1 MRTMMALVF
10 GLLLAST
17 AWAQSVTFGSK
28 LIVVGDSVAKVFDVA
43 GKPDRVVALQN
54 RYGAGVGERFEYY
67 RGGKTIS
74 ITISGSRVVDV
85 SETD

>member
-1 MRTMMALVF
+1 MRYVMGVVLAMAMAGSVL
-10 GLLLAST
+10 
-17 AWAQSVTFGSK
+17 AQSVTFGSR

-43 GKPDRVVALQN
+43 GKPDRIVQLEN
-54 RYGAGVGERFEYY
+54 RFGAAMAERFEYY

-74 ITISGSRVVDV
+74 ITVAGSRVIDV